1 VPFVTRHAQY
11 DVKVWYVPWD
21 GGKSGARKGVHGGSV
36 LECLCCGLWRRK
48 REKGSRQVLWP
59 LAEEATLQDSKCR
72 CSTGTSYAV
81 VFLLSFT
88 IDDVPSLGRNPTD
101 ARAQLMV
108 TSKRNNL
115 EDSKSKRCE
124 RRKTE
129 WC

>member
-88 IDDVPSLGRNPTD
+88 IDKRPFG
-101 ARAQLMV
+101 ARAFDSLV
-108 TSKRNNL
+108 FLLGLKFARL
-115 EDSKSKRCE
+115 EVGNVFEAHVLLELSFE
-124 RRKTE
+124 
-129 WC
+129 